1 MALMEHRDAPPGKA
15 LKYARAERER
25 RFLLARAP
33 DGPCV
38 RRAAITDLYVTGTRL
53 RLRRAVETTVDGS
66 SISRKFTQ
74 KIPAPGG
81 GPGLITTMYLDEA
94 EHAVLSGL
102 PGSELTKTRY
112 SVPPFGVDVFTGTLA
127 GLLMAE
133 IEFENAEEEEHFQ
146 MPPGVVAEVTADP
159 RLSGGRLARTE
170 HNELVA
176 LLAEFGLQPLDGSEL
191 AARILTAPR

>member
-1 MALMEHRDAPPGKA
+1 MEHRDAPPGKA

-53 RLRRAVETTVDGS
+53 RLRRAFETTASGS
-66 SISRKFTQ
+66 TTSRKFTQ

-81 GPGLITTMYLDEA
+81 GPGLITTLYLDEA
-94 EHAVLSGL
+94 EHAVLSAL
-102 PGSELTKTRY
+102 PGSGLTKIRY
-112 SVPPFGVDVFTGTLA
+112 SVPPFGIDVFTGNLA

-133 IEFENAEEEEHFQ
+133 IEFENAEEEKHFQ
-146 MPPGVVAEVTADP
+146 VPPDVIAEVTADP
-159 RLSGGRLARTE
+159 RFSGGRLALTKRD
-170 HNELVA
+170 ELTP
-176 LLAEFGLQPLDGSEL
+176 LLAEFGLEPLDASEL
-191 AARILTAPR
+191 AARTLTAPR

>member
-1 MALMEHRDAPPGKA
+1 MEHHDAPEGKA

-25 RFLLARAP
+25 RFLLAQAP

-38 RRAAITDLYVTGTRL
+38 RRAAITDRYVTGTRL
-53 RLRRAVETTVDGS
+53 RLRRAVETTASGS
-66 SISRKFTQ
+66 TISGKFTQ

-102 PGSELTKTRY
+102 PGSGLTKTRY
-112 SVPPFGVDVFTGTLA
+112 SGPPFGADVFTGHLA

-133 IEFENAEEEEHFQ
+133 IEFENA
-146 MPPGVVAEVTADP
+146 
-159 RLSGGRLARTE
+159 
-170 HNELVA
+170 
-176 LLAEFGLQPLDGSEL
+176 
-191 AARILTAPR
+191 